1 MASFNKITI
10 VGYLGRDP
18 EIRYLPDGTPI
29 CSFSMAT
36 TEKRKS
42 GGEAIDETTWFKV
55 NVWGK
60 QGETAGQYL
69 AKGSQ
74 AYVEG
79 SLSNRE
85 YTDKDGNK
93 RTALEVRASDVK
105 FLDRKP
111 QGEGRPADELEGAR
125 QHIERKTQKSVSTAD
140 DEVPF

>member
-60 QGETAGQYL
+60 QGETADQYL

-111 QGEGRPADELEGAR
+111 QLEGAR

-140 DEVPF
+140 DEIPF

>member
-1 MASFNKITI
+1 MSSFNRITI
-10 VGYLGRDP
+10 VGYLGRSP

-42 GGEAIDETTWFKV
+42 GGEAVDETTWFKV

-60 QGETAGQYL
+60 QGETASQYL
-69 AKGSQ
+69 FKGSQ

-93 RTALEVRASDVK
+93 RTTLEVRASDVK

-111 QGEGRPADELEGAR
+111 EGGNPEPRKSSFTTDQDGRVKSPP
-125 QHIERKTQKSVSTAD
+125 IED
-140 DEVPF
+140 DSEIPF